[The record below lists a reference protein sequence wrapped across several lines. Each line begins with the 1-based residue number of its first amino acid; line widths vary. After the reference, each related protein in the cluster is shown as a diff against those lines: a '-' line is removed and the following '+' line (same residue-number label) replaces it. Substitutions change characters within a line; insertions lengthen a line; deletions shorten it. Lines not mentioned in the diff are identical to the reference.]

1 VEKFQVLFNWEAAAE
16 FEELLGN
23 TAVVGL
29 AKRYLKELHDFPP
42 EAWGDIHRS
51 ENQIYFKSDNHVLF
65 DIQGKVLLDE
75 RGFVCGV
82 GISRFRLRRRV

>member
-1 VEKFQVLFNWEAAAE
+1 MEKFQVSFNWEAAAE

-23 TAVVGL
+23 TAVGGL

-65 DIQGKVLLDE
+65 DIQGKVLSDE
-75 RGFVCGV
+75 QGFIYGV
-82 GISRFRLRRRV
+82 KITRFRLRRGI

>member
-1 VEKFQVLFNWEAAAE
+1 MEKFQVSFNWEAAAE

-23 TAVVGL
+23 TAVGGL

-51 ENQIYFKSDNHVLF
+51 ENQIY
-65 DIQGKVLLDE
+65 
-75 RGFVCGV
+75 
-82 GISRFRLRRRV
+82 